1 MTKVNYDEV
10 APAYDQRYVNHE
22 FPGTEA
28 TLRRFV
34 AGAERVLEVGCGTGH
49 WLAQMHA
56 WGCKVSGLDP
66 SAQMLARA
74 ATRAAHGTA
83 PALRGGASFEAQL
96 VRGRAEALPWRDA
109 SFDRVVCVN
118 ALHHVEGKP
127 SFMAEARRVLR
138 PGGRF
143 LSIGLDPSAG
153 LEPWSI
159 YEYFETTLELD
170 RQRYPAAAQLRSWL
184 ADAGFVDCVT
194 EVAERIVFDRS
205 ARECLD
211 RNLLAKESTSQLSLL
226 SDEQYQR
233 GIDRIRRDLVAA
245 ETAGESLHLTA
256 DLRLYATT
264 ANVRAATG

>member
-1 MTKVNYDEV
+1 MAKVNYDDV
-10 APAYDQRYVNHE
+10 APTYDQRYVNHD
-22 FPGTEA
+22 FPGTDA
-28 TLRRFV
+28 TLRQFV

-49 WLAQMHA
+49 WLAQMHS
-56 WGCKVSGLDP
+56 WGCKVSGLDL

-74 ATRAAHGTA
+74 VQHA
-83 PALRGGASFEAQL
+83 PQAQL
-96 VRGRAEALPWRDA
+96 VRGRAEALPWLDA

-127 SFMAEARRVLR
+127 GFIAEARRVLR

-143 LSIGLDPSAG
+143 VSIGLDPSAG
-153 LEPWSI
+153 LEPWCI
-159 YEYFETTLELD
+159 YEYFESTVELD
-170 RQRYPAAAQLRSWL
+170 RQRYPAAAQVRTWL

-194 EVAERIVFDRS
+194 QVAERILFDRS

-226 SDEQYQR
+226 SDEEYQR
-233 GIDRIRRDLVAA
+233 GIDRIRRDLEAA
-245 ETAGESLHLTA
+245 EASGQSLRLIA

-264 ANVRAATG
+264 ANVRTATQ

>member
-28 TLRRFV
+28 TLRQFA

-49 WLAQMHA
+49 WLAQMHS

-74 ATRAAHGTA
+74 AQHA
-83 PALRGGASFEAQL
+83 PQAQL
-96 VRGRAEALPWRDA
+96 VRGRAEALPWPDG

-118 ALHHVEGKP
+118 ALHHVEGKHG
-127 SFMAEARRVLR
+127 FIVEARRVLR

-143 LSIGLDPSAG
+143 LSIGLDPSTG
-153 LEPWSI
+153 LEPWCI

-170 RQRYPAAAQLRSWL
+170 RQRHPAAAQVRSWL
-184 ADAGFVDCVT
+184 AHAGFVDCVT

-226 SDEQYQR
+226 SDAQYQR
-233 GIDRIRRDLVAA
+233 GIDRIRRDVEAA
-245 ETAGESLHLTA
+245 EAAGESLRLTA